1 MQTVLLVSA
10 PPTLH
15 RAQGGAF
22 SRTYISPHHS
32 PAEKTPSA
40 SCLIVPHFSRNTTSI
55 CSLAPF
61 SSRRPSSS
69 TPDMSPHAAARLLQD
84 LFTASHLVPYRS
96 LPKYSLDSSHTPISF
111 SQLSPPRDTTL
122 SCVIIWHALFV
133 LYCLFSLE
141 CKRHRGKNVSR
152 VLLTPNAWNR
162 IHRASRCS
170 VNVHGINAR
179 VEVNRV
185 LSRGC

>member
-1 MQTVLLVSA
+1 MQAQLLLGTRQSSEEV
-10 PPTLH
+10 
-15 RAQGGAF
+15 
-22 SRTYISPHHS
+22 
-32 PAEKTPSA
+32 PA
-40 SCLIVPHFSRNTTSI
+40 RNTTSI

-162 IHRASRCS
+162 IHGASRWDLCLLA
-170 VNVHGINAR
+170 G
-179 VEVNRV
+179 EEC
-185 LSRGC
+185 LEQPGQGL